1 MNTNN
6 IALRAAVVIA
16 LGAVPAVASA
26 TLYSPG
32 LPVTLASELPFTGS
46 NLINFDGAT
55 YGITID
61 MRKFINHSIGTSAPL
76 EIKMT
81 LTNGATFNGVVA
93 TDLTCNYNAAGGGA
107 VAAASKLNGAASE
120 TLVTFKLPAGS
131 FTAAAAEALCIFTGG
146 INLTSGSKGGNAA
159 YDMMVSSYLKSV
171 IADEQV
177 QDTIAGTVVGF
188 RQAFGIVMTP
198 GQVTI
203 DVADPSLSQKF
214 VTKANVID
222 GKNAVLGTLKYSVV
236 STSTVKISDNVGTIA
251 PIGTIAGGGVAGADL
266 LPTPLSITLSGTP
279 LMAAAGGTTVSVG
292 RGVGAVACDLIGATL
307 PAASVK
313 NPTVSGAV
321 SFDDVTNL
329 ELIAGVT
336 FCYRV
341 DGLTRLDKGLV
352 TFGITVPSDVNKQPN
367 VAVTGDKVLT
377 TFYKNGTSVKV
388 LTIPDPTDLN
398 NELNIRI
405 YNMSTSSVKV
415 YGSLYKID
423 GTLIGE
429 KNTLLGSID
438 PNAVKVLKSGGPAPK
453 NLDLANVFKV
463 TTWGGGRAWMQIEGD
478 SQQIRVQAIA
488 KTAGTMVNMS
498 DRVIEDSGTF
508 KRPGTN

>member
-1 MNTNN
+1 M
-6 IALRAAVVIA
+6 VIA
-16 LGAVPAVASA
+16 LGSLPAVASA

-32 LPVTLASELPFTGS
+32 LPITLASELPFTGS
-46 NLINFDGAT
+46 NLINFDGTT

-61 MRKFINHSIGTSAPL
+61 MKKFINHTIGTSAPL

-81 LTNGATFNGVVA
+81 LTNGATFNGAVA

-107 VAAASKLNGAASE
+107 VAAASKLNGGTSE

-131 FTAAAAEALCIFTGG
+131 FTAAAAEAVCIFTGG
-146 INLTSGSKGGNAA
+146 INLTSGSKGGNAT

-171 IADEQV
+171 IVDEQV
-177 QDTIAGTVVGF
+177 QDTIEGTIVGF
-188 RQAFGIVMTP
+188 RQAYGVVMTP

-214 VTKANVID
+214 VTKANVSD
-222 GKNAVLGTLKYSVV
+222 GKSAVMGTLKYDVV
-236 STSTVKISDNVGTIA
+236 STSTVKIANGAIQA
-251 PIGTIAGGGVAGADL
+251 VAGTDL

-292 RGVGAVACDLIGATL
+292 RAANATLACDPGLA
-307 PAASVK
+307 AASVK
-313 NPTVSGAV
+313 NPTASGAV
-321 SFDDVTNL
+321 SFDDVANTD
-329 ELIAGVT
+329 LIAGVT

-341 DGLTRLDKGLV
+341 DGLTRIDKGLV

-429 KNTLLGSID
+429 KSTLLGSID

-453 NLDLANVFKV
+453 NVDLANVFKV

-498 DRVIEDSGTF
+498 DRVIEDGGTF

>member
-61 MRKFINHSIGTSAPL
+61 MKKFINHTIGTSAPL

-131 FTAAAAEALCIFTGG
+131 FTAAAAEAICIFTGG

-222 GKNAVLGTLKYSVV
+222 GKNTVMGTLKYDVV
-236 STSTVKISDNVGTIA
+236 STSTVEIANGTIS
-251 PIGTIAGGGVAGADL
+251 TVAGTDL
-266 LPTPLSITLSGTP
+266 LPASNLTITLSGTP